1 MRILFIGTNTL
12 VIYNS
17 VLFIIKI
24 STAKYSILSCCCY
37 AQEKK
42 ANKKKKKGV
51 VPGGGLKATMKDDFA
66 DYGGFNDGNDYDD
79 FM

>member
-1 MRILFIGTNTL
+1 MILI
-12 VIYNS
+12 
-17 VLFIIKI
+17 
-24 STAKYSILSCCCY
+24 CCCY

-51 VPGGGLKATMKDDFA
+51 VPGGGFKANIKDDFA
-66 DYGGFNDGNDYDD
+66 DYGGLDDDYDD